1 MEPDRTPIR
10 SRGLVLILIACAVG
24 FGTDRL
30 VSSRD
35 ALTPAARLSEQ
46 ADLAVLAEADWEVT
60 VRPEHPLL
68 PAQFHSIED
77 ELLASPMLHHADFQ
91 VEVERWVGRW
101 SDAFSEWM
109 PSYLD
114 RMTGFEQMVDTTL
127 AAHELPWSLRYL
139 PVIESGYSPSAVSS
153 AEAVGLWQFMAPTAR
168 GFGIEVGPIVD
179 DRRDPFVS
187 TAAAADYLMQL
198 RGDFG
203 SWFLAL
209 AAYNAGPDRIRGLL
223 ERYVPDV
230 EPSDAV
236 YWALRD
242 VLPRETADFVPNLIG
257 AIIVASD
264 PEAHGYD
271 RPTPRPFEFDRV
283 PVVGT
288 ISFETAALAAGA
300 DVDEIERLNP
310 EYIRGET
317 PAESQVDLR
326 LPPGHGPAFRAF
338 FVQLQEAP
346 GGS

>member
-1 MEPDRTPIR
+1 MKADRSVSHP
-10 SRGLVLILIACAVG
+10 GLVLALIACAVG
-24 FGTDRL
+24 YGTDRL
-30 VSSRD
+30 VSSRG
-35 ALTPAARLSEQ
+35 ALTPAARLSEE
-46 ADLAVLAEADWEVT
+46 ADLAALAAASWDVT

-68 PAQFHSIED
+68 PARFYALED
-77 ELLASPMLHHADFQ
+77 ELLASPMLHHPEFQ
-91 VEVERWVGRW
+91 DEVERWVGRW
-101 SDAFSEWM
+101 ANGFSEWM

-114 RMTGFEQMVDTTL
+114 RMTWFEHMVDTTL
-127 AAHELPWSLRYL
+127 AARELPWSLRYL

-153 AEAVGLWQFMAPTAR
+153 ASAVGLWQFMAPTAR
-168 GFGIEVGPIVD
+168 DFGIEVGPVVD

-198 RGDFG
+198 RRDFG

-209 AAYNAGPDRIRGLL
+209 AAYNAGPDRIRGLM

-242 VLPRETADFVPNLIG
+242 VLPRETAEFVSNLIG
-257 AIIVASD
+257 AVIVASD

-271 RPTPRPFEFDRV
+271 RPVPRPFEFDRV
-283 PVVGT
+283 PVLGA
-288 ISFETAALAAGA
+288 ISFETAALAAG
-300 DVDEIERLNP
+300 VDREEIERLNP

-317 PAESQVDLR
+317 PADAQVDLR
-326 LPPGHGPAFRAF
+326 LPPGHAPAFREF
-338 FVQLQEAP
+338 FVQLQESS

>member
-1 MEPDRTPIR
+1 MKSHR
-10 SRGLVLILIACAVG
+10 SVSHPGLVLALIACAVG
-24 FGTDRL
+24 YGTDRL
-30 VSSRD
+30 VSSRG
-35 ALTPAARLSEQ
+35 AMTPAARLSEQ
-46 ADLAVLAEADWEVT
+46 ADLAALAATSWEVT

-68 PAQFHSIED
+68 PSRFHSFED
-77 ELLASPMLHHADFQ
+77 ELLASPMLHHPEFQ

-101 SDAFSEWM
+101 ADGFSEWM

-114 RMTGFEQMVDTTL
+114 RMTWYERMVDTTL
-127 AAHELPWSLRYL
+127 AAHGLPWSLRYL
-139 PVIESGYSPSAVSS
+139 PVIESGYSTSAVSS
-153 AEAVGLWQFMAPTAR
+153 ASAVGLWQFMAPTAR
-168 GFGIEVGPIVD
+168 DFGIEVGPLVD

-187 TAAAADYLMQL
+187 TAAAADYLVQL
-198 RGDFG
+198 RHDFG

-209 AAYNAGPDRIRGLL
+209 AAYNAGPQRIRGLM

-257 AIIVASD
+257 AVIVGSD

-271 RPTPRPFEFDRV
+271 RPVPRPFEFDRV
-283 PVVGT
+283 PVLGA
-288 ISFETAALAAGA
+288 ISFETAALAAG
-300 DVDEIERLNP
+300 VGRGEIERLNP

-317 PAESQVDLR
+317 PAEAQVDLR
-326 LPPGHGPAFRAF
+326 LPPGHAAAFREF
-338 FVQLQEAP
+338 FVQLQEAR